1 MKKRLK
7 NLLSNHHSS
16 RIVMDVLD
24 RTDLIEFSKGLLVTA
39 LGLFVL
45 PMLFLIWDVKGGTA

>member
-1 MKKRLK
+1 MKKLLK
-7 NLLSNHHSS
+7 HLLPDNHST

-24 RTDLIEFSKGLLVTA
+24 RTDLIEFTKGLFVTA

-45 PMLFLIWDVKGGTA
+45 PMLFLMWEVRDVIA

>member
-1 MKKRLK
+1 MKKLLK
-7 NLLSNHHSS
+7 HLLPDNHST

-24 RTDLIEFSKGLLVTA
+24 RTDLIEFTMGLLVTA

-45 PMLFLIWDVKGGTA
+45 PMLFLMWEVRDVIA